1 MAFKV
6 ITFSVK
12 SILIINFSFY
22 QWAKI
27 NKKNITHMLL
37 CKKVTTIIVKK
48 YDALIRHSAEYAVYK
63 GKVTHVTLFTH
74 SNFQNKLLANTLD
87 NHSQKHVKR
96 HQNGLS

>member
-1 MAFKV
+1 M
-6 ITFSVK
+6 S
-12 SILIINFSFY
+12 
-22 QWAKI
+22 
-27 NKKNITHMLL
+27 KNN
-37 CKKVTTIIVKK
+37 
-48 YDALIRHSAEYAVYK
+48 YNYSENAVYK